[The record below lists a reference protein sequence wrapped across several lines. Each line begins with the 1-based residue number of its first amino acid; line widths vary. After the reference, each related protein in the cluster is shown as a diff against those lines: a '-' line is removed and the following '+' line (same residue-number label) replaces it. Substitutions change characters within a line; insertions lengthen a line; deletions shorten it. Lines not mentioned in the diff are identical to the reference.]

1 MKVVEAL
8 RGSSALLGRAASEGK
23 TYGAVVQ
30 IEGPAVVLGRHQVAS
45 RVLGELACADLPCV
59 VARRASSGTAAF
71 VGERGLFVSLALPD
85 VAALFADASPRVLL
99 NRNVRPLLRALR
111 RAGLAGSYFGREWLS
126 AGREP
131 VALVGFEQVGPVGAV
146 LLELVFH
153 GPGCAAL
160 AERVSCA
167 EERAL
172 DRARGHALCELEP
185 ARLDELEAKITEELT
200 SLEVTLVSGAE
211 LVGAPTSSTGAG
223 LVTSPREPVPEGLEL
238 EAPRRV
244 PIGHLEVARG
254 ERRVW
259 LGGDVLAPTW
269 VLRALERG
277 RPVSDVLAPIEGARL
292 DDLLAAL
299 GPEPEAGAR

>member
-8 RGSSALLGRAASEGK
+8 RGSSALLGRAASEGRA
-23 TYGAVVQ
+23 YGAVVGV
-30 IEGPAVVLGRHQVAS
+30 EGPAVVLGRHQVAS
-45 RVLGELACADLPCV
+45 RVLADFDVAATRCDV
-59 VARRASSGTAAF
+59 VRRASSGTAAF

-85 VAALFADASPRVLL
+85 VATLFADASPRVLL
-99 NRNVRPLLRALR
+99 NRNVRPMLRALR

-146 LLELVFH
+146 LVEALFH
-153 GPGCAAL
+153 GPGSAAL
-160 AERVSCA
+160 ADALVSA
-167 EERAL
+167 DERAL
-172 DRARGHALCELEP
+172 DRTRGHALCELDE
-185 ARLDELEAKITEELT
+185 ASQRELEAHLVEELGVMDV
-200 SLEVTLVSGAE
+200 SLVSCGDF
-211 LVGAPTSSTGAG
+211 VGAPTNSTGAG
-223 LVTSPREPVPEGLEL
+223 VVTSPREPVPPGLEL
-238 EAPRRV
+238 EPPRRV
-244 PIGHLEVARG
+244 PIGHLEVARDG
-254 ERRVW
+254 RRVW

-299 GPEPEAGAR
+299 TPA